1 MRASGAPQNTIKYCC
16 NGISTQFTA
25 RGAICTECLALLN
38 LFISLS
44 CNIRNQL
51 FMGGLIHDSVRIPPK
66 ILKKQ
71 FCKENWAWL
80 NLFKNFE
87 VQGTYELNCLRQQPD
102 LAV

>member
-44 CNIRNQL
+44 CTIRNQL

-66 ILKKQ
+66 ILKKTILQ
-71 FCKENWAWL
+71 RKLGMAES
-80 NLFKNFE
+80 
-87 VQGTYELNCLRQQPD
+87 VQKF
-102 LAV
+102 